1 MEIPAMRSFSSAASL
16 LIVRDFSSTA
26 LGIVSPKGQQSA
38 GERQGGAT
46 RPHPRL
52 SDDDHHRRCCR
63 RFCGHLCRC
72 LWQMSFVNVSSV
84 APMNQMLF
92 PNLIKH
98 PLELLGR
105 NAGVL
110 RDFIIRTSSA
120 TGARFYGVSAEEQD
134 EKRQT
139 YYARCPHRRV
149 SLS

>member
-1 MEIPAMRSFSSAASL
+1 
-16 LIVRDFSSTA
+16 
-26 LGIVSPKGQQSA
+26 
-38 GERQGGAT
+38 
-46 RPHPRL
+46 
-52 SDDDHHRRCCR
+52 
-63 RFCGHLCRC
+63 
-72 LWQMSFVNVSSV
+72 MSFVNVSSV

-110 RDFIIRTSSA
+110 RDSIIRTSSA

-149 SLS
+149 LPFLTSSSKK